1 MGKRERRSFD
11 KSFKMMAVELYN
23 NGKAAGAVA
32 KELGIGVDMVRRW
45 AKEYS
50 EHETRSFPGNGKQE
64 LTAEQKEIQTLRK
77 ALQEAEM
84 ENRILKKAV
93 SIFSREDNRYSGS

>member
-1 MGKRERRSFD
+1 MSKKERRSYD
-11 KSFKMMAVELYN
+11 KSFKLMAVELHRS
-23 NGKAAGAVA
+23 GKPAGTVA

-45 AKEYS
+45 SREYGV
-50 EHETRSFPGNGKQE
+50 HDTRSFPGNGKQD
-64 LTAEQKEIQTLRK
+64 LTPEQKEIQTLKK

-93 SIFSREDNRYSGS
+93 SIFSREDNKCSGS